1 MGSCPEYKYTPMTH
15 YTFLKA
21 SPAIELRELKALRFI
36 VAWGLVCLVVLIT
49 A

>member
-1 MGSCPEYKYTPMTH
+1 MTH

-21 SPAIELRELKALRFI
+21 SPRIEHRELKALRFI
-36 VAWGLVCLVVLIT
+36 VAMGADMLPGVDHSI

>member
-1 MGSCPEYKYTPMTH
+1 MTH

-36 VAWGLVCLVVLIT
+36 AAWGLMCLVVVIT